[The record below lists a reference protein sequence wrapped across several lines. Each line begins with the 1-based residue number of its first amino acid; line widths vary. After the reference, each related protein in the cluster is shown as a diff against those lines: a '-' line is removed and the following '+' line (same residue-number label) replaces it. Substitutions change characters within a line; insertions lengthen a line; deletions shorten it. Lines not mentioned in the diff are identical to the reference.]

1 MNNGIKKAKILII
14 RNVMELLLRS
24 VLRMKFLFIVV
35 AAQRKYKIQK
45 GGVNKTRNILKLMT
59 SETHQ
64 KSRIYKNKVVT

>member
-24 VLRMKFLFIVV
+24 VLKMKFLFTVV

-45 GGVNKTRNILKLMT
+45 GGVNKTRNKSKLMT

-64 KSRIYKNKVVT
+64 KSRINKNKVIT